1 MTKEDDLLKKDR
13 TIRNNVGHY
22 ETTKGFF
29 KISAVERDGFYDAVT
44 GWKPG
49 IYIQQRVRKKVLNTL
64 DQLLDNGNVDISSA
78 IDVGCGRGDFTIEIA
93 KKYSQLMQVHGCD
106 FVKENL
112 TIAKRLSESMKKI
125 DFHEANILDMPFNDH
140 SFDLTVCINTLHH
153 IHKEDLEK
161 GLSELAR
168 ITKKYLVI
176 EIKNNNNFLYKYILP
191 NLYKYILQNSL
202 HGMNVYPTSIETT
215 SRILSRYN
223 FRLVN
228 TSGILL
234 FNWLSPMV
242 VISYEKQT

>member
-1 MTKEDDLLKKDR
+1 
-13 TIRNNVGHY
+13 
-22 ETTKGFF
+22 
-29 KISAVERDGFYDAVT
+29 
-44 GWKPG
+44 
-49 IYIQQRVRKKVLNTL
+49 
-64 DQLLDNGNVDISSA
+64 
-78 IDVGCGRGDFTIEIA
+78 
-93 KKYSQLMQVHGCD
+93 
-106 FVKENL
+106 
-112 TIAKRLSESMKKI
+112 MKKI